1 MRLTQH
7 YLKPQR
13 RSTSNELKL
22 GQCCVCRFTFFHL
35 LSLARQ
41 THIKFRRCSA
51 SDFRSI
57 NFLNKKQSKI
67 SLERV
72 KEKEEIESENSINL
86 EWVFSWIF
94 LFLTRLHAVRIV
106 FNSLFKMKSKSRTF
120 FIIIWGDESV
130 KRRRLMGFYFI
141 NEFGLMWNFAKLFM
155 FFYLVD
161 FWEWNLSE
169 NFTLMQFI

>member
-67 SLERV
+67 SLERERKKKKKLKV
-72 KEKEEIESENSINL
+72 KIQLISNEFLAEFFL
-86 EWVFSWIF
+86 LFF

-120 FIIIWGDESV
+120 FLLFGV
-130 KRRRLMGFYFI
+130 MRVL
-141 NEFGLMWNFAKLFM
+141 NEE
-155 FFYLVD
+155 D
-161 FWEWNLSE
+161 
-169 NFTLMQFI
+169 